1 MHAQRGQ
8 MCNKNLISTAEDAKR
23 ADDDNDNESFVRV
36 ECMHAPKRNAS
47 CQSSREASIIK
58 RQHPAL

>member
-1 MHAQRGQ
+1 

-36 ECMHAPKRNAS
+36 EYIQAPKRSAS
-47 CQSSREASIIK
+47 CQSSRKASIIK